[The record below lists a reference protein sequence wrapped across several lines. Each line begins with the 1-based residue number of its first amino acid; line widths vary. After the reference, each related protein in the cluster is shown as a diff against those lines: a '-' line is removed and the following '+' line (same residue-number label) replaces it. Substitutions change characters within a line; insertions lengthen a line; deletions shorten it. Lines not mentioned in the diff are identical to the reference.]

1 MKTFDTEGG
10 VTNASLFRIFN
21 ATGKTGKKVSEFGVT
36 STAEQV
42 AKDWNGNGK
51 VVIVTGPYSG
61 LGKETVRVLA
71 SRGAEVVLAGRSKSK
86 ADAAMAE
93 FKSQNPSAKLRFLQ
107 LDLSSLSSVKR
118 FVADFRTTGLEL
130 NALVNNA
137 GVMACPFALSTDGH
151 EMQFATN
158 HLGHFLLTELLLP
171 ELEASAKKTGQHS
184 RVVTLSSAAHH
195 KSYKE
200 GIRFTK
206 LDSKEG
212 YTPWNAYG
220 QSKLANI
227 LFTRE
232 LESRMRESGRPITA
246 VAVHPGAVPTELVR
260 HSNPFLAAVMMG
272 LVRITMPSYRPIPVG
287 AACQVYLTTAKEV
300 KGGEYYMDCAVMP
313 TSATAIDREMA
324 KRLWETSEEICGEYM
339 KN

>member
-1 MKTFDTEGG
+1 MGTFDTEGG
-10 VTNASLFRIFN
+10 VTNVSMFRIFN
-21 ATGKTGKKVSEFGVT
+21 ATGKTGKKVSEFGVQ

-51 VVIVTGPYSG
+51 VVIVTGAYAG
-61 LGKETVRVLA
+61 IGKETARVLA
-71 SRGAEVVLAGRSKSK
+71 SRGAEVVLAGRSKAK

-93 FKSQNPSAKLRFLQ
+93 FKSQNPSAKLRFLE

-118 FVADFRTTGLEL
+118 FVDNFRATGLGL

-137 GVMACPFALSTDGH
+137 GVMACPFTLSTDGH

-171 ELEASAKKTGQHS
+171 ELEASAKKTGHDS

-200 GIRFTK
+200 GIRFTE
-206 LDSKEG
+206 LDSKNG
-212 YTPWNAYG
+212 YTPWGAYG

-232 LESRMRESGRPITA
+232 LESRMRDSGRPITA
-246 VAVHPGAVPTELVR
+246 AAVHPGAVRTELTR
-260 HSNPFLAAVMMG
+260 HSNPFLVSVMMG
-272 LVRITMPSYRPIPVG
+272 LASIVMPSFRPIPVG

-300 KGGEYYMDCAVMP
+300 KGGEYYMDCAIMP
-313 TSATAIDREMA
+313 TSAAAIDREMA
-324 KRLWETSEEICGEYM
+324 KRLWETSEEMCREYL